1 MVYYNVNV
9 DGLEIPNNSLFGLV
23 IFHDCCQFG
32 WVMGHGFW
40 FDQTWKG
47 TGNDK
52 AMWEKDG

>member
-1 MVYYNVNV
+1 MMHA
-9 DGLEIPNNSLFGLV
+9 LFGLV

-52 AMWEKDG
+52 AMWKKDG